1 MPAVHYREDA
11 ELVAGL
17 RAGDEAAF
25 AQVVDTYGASLMRV
39 AALYVRDRAV
49 AQEVVQE
56 TWLGVLRGIDRFE
69 GRSSFKT
76 WLFRILTN
84 TAKTRGV
91 REARTVPFAAL
102 SADAEDEP
110 SVSADQFLGPDTAW
124 PGHWATGPAPW
135 TTPLDV
141 LLTGETREL
150 LRKAIEQLP
159 EAQRRVVAL
168 RDVEGWSSDEV
179 CTALE
184 ISEAN
189 QRVLLHRGRTKLRA
203 AIDLRALEEV
213 G

>member
-1 MPAVHYREDA
+1 MPTVRYEGEAA
-11 ELVAGL
+11 LVAGL

-25 AQVVDTYGASLMRV
+25 VQAVDTYGASLMRV

-49 AQEVVQE
+49 VQEVVQE

-91 REARTVPFAAL
+91 REGRTVPFAAL
-102 SADAEDEP
+102 SAADDDEP

-124 PGHWATGPAPW
+124 PGHWAIGPAPW
-135 TTPLDV
+135 ETPLDV

-150 LRKAIEQLP
+150 LREAIEQLP

-168 RDVEGWSSDEV
+168 RDVEGWSADEV
-179 CTALE
+179 CSALE

-189 QRVLLHRGRTKLRA
+189 QRVLLHRGRTRLRA